1 MMAITHP
8 NIRGEQVIRLLT
20 IHGAL
25 SFGALRQILTP
36 PITEK
41 RLRDVLARLVKSGM
55 IRRRLIHQ
63 DGGSASYYDIAEPH
77 RSDLGL
83 PTVHSFLLTHNDL
96 CVLAVELLRK
106 SFPEANYVR
115 EHDIPRTKEYR
126 NVMKYEN
133 GTRDAL
139 PDMLMVIRPHANEG
153 ATYIAIEIERSTKST
168 KRLLKKFSKYGAR
181 TLLDG
186 IIYLSEDLR
195 VLSALTSRYQAGG
208 AGRALR
214 VRHYKDHFFL
224 VAGCPTKRL
233 FEVSNPRNS
242 LDRPVSLISWIH
254 TLATTPMAK
263 RRDAAF
269 PDSGGG
275 SRIAE

>member
-1 MMAITHP
+1 MTAATRP

-25 SFGALRQILTP
+25 SFGALRRILNP

-41 RLRDVLARLVKSGM
+41 RLRDVLARLVKSGL

-63 DGGSASYYDIAEPH
+63 NGGSASYYDIAEPQ
-77 RSDLGL
+77 RSDLCL

-96 CVLAVELLRK
+96 CALAVELLRK
-106 SFPEANYVR
+106 SFPEASYVR
-115 EHDIPRTKEYR
+115 EHDIPRTKEHR

-139 PDMLMVIRPHANEG
+139 PDVLMVVPPHASGG
-153 ATYIAIEIERSTKST
+153 ATYIAVEIERSTKST
-168 KRLLKKFSKYGAR
+168 KRLLKKFSKYGTR

-186 IIYLSEDLR
+186 VLYLSEDVR
-195 VLSALTSRYQAGG
+195 VLSALASRYQLSA
-208 AGRALR
+208 AHRSLR
-214 VRHYKDHFFL
+214 VRHYKDHFFM
-224 VAGCPTKRL
+224 VAGCPTKQL
-233 FEVSNPRNS
+233 LEFSNPRTS
-242 LDRPVSLISWIH
+242 LNRPVSLHSWIH
-254 TLATTPMAK
+254 TLVSTPMSK

-275 SRIAE
+275 SRISA